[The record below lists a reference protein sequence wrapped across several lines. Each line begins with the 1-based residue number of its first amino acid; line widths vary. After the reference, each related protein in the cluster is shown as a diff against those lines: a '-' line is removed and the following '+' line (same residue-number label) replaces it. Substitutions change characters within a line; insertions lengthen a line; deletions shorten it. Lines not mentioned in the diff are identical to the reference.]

1 LFCEACT
8 SRSAKN
14 FLQDKKGW
22 LALMFLRGYL
32 PVGALAFLLC
42 WLGCIPAL
50 AQLRVVSYNTTGG
63 PRAGLDTVLAAIS
76 SDAANG
82 FAKPPDVFALQ
93 EQSASASTTQG
104 IVDLLNGM
112 FGAGTYARATLDGAT
127 SGAGRPGLI
136 YNTTTVQLIDQIA
149 FGTVNTSAQARQTM
163 RYQLQLVG
171 YDSAAEF
178 YVYSNHYK
186 ASTGSSDQARRN
198 LEATAL
204 RSNLDGLG
212 EGTHA
217 ILAGDYNIRSSS
229 EASYQTLL
237 AAGPG
242 QAFDPIDQP
251 GSWHDN
257 ASFKSIHTQ
266 APSDNPGSGLV
277 GGGVDDRFDFQL
289 VTGELLDSE
298 GLSYIPGSYR
308 VLGNNGTHQCCSHS
322 ITTGTGAAPNV
333 LAALTTASDHL
344 PVIADYQLPAVMD
357 VFAATLPATLSLG
370 QSFDW
375 EIAVENV
382 ADVLAE
388 IGADE
393 LDYMATLSGDLTGS
407 FVGIDEP
414 LNGGNLHLLSLDT
427 SSLGVRSGLLT
438 IESSSQAVANG
449 FIQLPFSYTVVS
461 VPEPSL
467 GVFSIGI
474 ALIPIGTRK
483 RRDNLAL
490 S

>member
-1 LFCEACT
+1 
-8 SRSAKN
+8 
-14 FLQDKKGW
+14 
-22 LALMFLRGYL
+22 
-32 PVGALAFLLC
+32 
-42 WLGCIPAL
+42 
-50 AQLRVVSYNTTGG
+50 
-63 PRAGLDTVLAAIS
+63 
-76 SDAANG
+76 
-82 FAKPPDVFALQ
+82 
-93 EQSASASTTQG
+93 
-104 IVDLLNGM
+104 
-112 FGAGTYARATLDGAT
+112 
-127 SGAGRPGLI
+127 
-136 YNTTTVQLIDQIA
+136 
-149 FGTVNTSAQARQTM
+149 
-163 RYQLQLVG
+163 
-171 YDSAAEF
+171 
-178 YVYSNHYK
+178 
-186 ASTGSSDQARRN
+186 
-198 LEATAL
+198 
-204 RSNLDGLG
+204 
-212 EGTHA
+212 
-217 ILAGDYNIRSSS
+217 
-229 EASYQTLL
+229 
-237 AAGPG
+237 
-242 QAFDPIDQP
+242 
-251 GSWHDN
+251 
-257 ASFKSIHTQ
+257 
-266 APSDNPGSGLV
+266 
-277 GGGVDDRFDFQL
+277 
-289 VTGELLDSE
+289 
-298 GLSYIPGSYR
+298 
-308 VLGNNGTHQCCSHS
+308 
-322 ITTGTGAAPNV
+322 
-333 LAALTTASDHL
+333 
-344 PVIADYQLPAVMD
+344 MD